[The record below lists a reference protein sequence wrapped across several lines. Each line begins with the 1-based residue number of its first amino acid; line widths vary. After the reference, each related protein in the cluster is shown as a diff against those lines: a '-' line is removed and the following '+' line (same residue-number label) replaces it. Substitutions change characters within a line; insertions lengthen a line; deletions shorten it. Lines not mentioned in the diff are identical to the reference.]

1 MRRAVAVVAVLAV
14 LGFYFSGRLD
24 HALYGVGLNFNE
36 CARNGF
42 GATFCGSELD
52 EYRTR
57 VQGVQE
63 RLREATSR

>member
-1 MRRAVAVVAVLAV
+1 MRRALAVLAC
-14 LGFYFSGRLD
+14 SGL
-24 HALYGVGLNFNE
+24 
-36 CARNGF
+36 

-57 VQGVQE
+57 IQGVQE